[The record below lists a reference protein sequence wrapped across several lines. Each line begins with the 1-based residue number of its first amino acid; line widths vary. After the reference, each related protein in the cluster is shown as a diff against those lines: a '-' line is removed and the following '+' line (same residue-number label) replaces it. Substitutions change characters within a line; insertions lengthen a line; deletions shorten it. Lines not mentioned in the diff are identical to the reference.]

1 MKDRTKI
8 LVVDDDPDL
17 LLLISTVL
25 SSGGYEV
32 IEASTGKDAL
42 VAARAAR
49 PGLVLLD
56 VGLPDMSGPEVCK
69 QIKADPNLQGIFV
82 ILLSGVSTS
91 SEAQAH
97 GLDLGADGYIV
108 KPIPNKEL
116 LARVRSLVRISQA
129 EEALKVSET
138 QYRRLFETAQ
148 DGILILDADTGRITD
163 VNPFLTA
170 MLGYSHEHFIGKKL
184 WEIGAF
190 EDVGASKAAFSEL
203 QSKGY
208 VRYEDL
214 PLETRDGRH
223 IAVEFVSNVY
233 TVDHRNVMQCNIR
246 DITER
251 RLIEQKVRQASG
263 AWEATFNS
271 ITDLVSIH
279 DKDFRVVKANRA
291 FYETLGMT
299 QDELIG
305 KRCYELIHGSDEPWP
320 VCPHQQA
327 MERKEPVT
335 EEFWEPRL
343 EKYLHVSCSPIVND
357 TGDVIGS
364 AHTARDITLRKR
376 GEEALKR
383 AHDEL
388 ERRVEERTAE
398 LLRANERLAV
408 EIEERREAEEKV
420 RQSQER
426 YHSLF
431 TAMAEGVVLQ
441 AADGAIV
448 TCNAAA
454 ERILGLATDQM
465 MGRKS
470 IDPVWSAIHEDGS
483 PFAGETHPAMV
494 TLRTGQPCS
503 GVVMG
508 VHKPDGSLTWVSINA
523 QPIFQPGDIKHY
535 AVVATFAEI
544 TERKRAEERLRKEVD
559 RGVMLLELYEKASR
573 LTDKELYDYVL
584 DQAVDLTDSAIGF
597 FHLVSDDQN
606 DVILTTWNSEAR
618 KSCTAPHETH
628 YPVDQAG
635 NWVDC
640 VRFKRPVIYN
650 DYQNS
655 PNRKGLPEGHSPVQR
670 FMSIPVVEGD
680 TVRFVFGVGNK
691 AVDYENQD
699 VIQIQLVASELQ
711 KILERRRSAEVLRER
726 EAALRASQD
735 DLRRLAGKLLFA
747 EEEERRRVARELHDD
762 FTQRL
767 AVLAIEAGKLER
779 ELSALGGSANKKMA
793 TFREQMVQ
801 LSTDVHRLSRRL
813 HPTILDDL
821 GLVKALEA
829 ECVRFSQQEAIDV
842 GFVAR
847 DVTDAL
853 AKETALSLYR
863 VVQESL
869 RNVVKHA
876 GTKEARV
883 SLIGDGNM
891 VHLSVEDDGVGFDP
905 SLAREKGGLGLAS
918 MEERMRL
925 MGGKFLIESA
935 QGRGTLITVEVP
947 LTRSET

>member
-1 MKDRTKI
+1 MDKTRI
-8 LVVDDDPDL
+8 LVVDDDPQL
-17 LLLISTVL
+17 LALTSTVL
-25 SSGGYEV
+25 STGGYEV

-42 VAARAAR
+42 ERVRQAR
-49 PGLVLLD
+49 PDLVLLD
-56 VGLPDMSGPEVCK
+56 VVLPDMSGFEVCK
-69 QIKADPNLQGIFV
+69 QIRVDPNLQGTFV
-82 ILLSGVSTS
+82 ILLSGRKTS
-91 SEAQAH
+91 SDDQTEGLEA
-97 GLDLGADGYIV
+97 GSDGYIV

-116 LARVRSLVRISQA
+116 LARVHSLVRIRQA
-129 EEALKVSET
+129 EERVRLASE
-138 QYRRLFETAQ
+138 E
-148 DGILILDADTGRITD
+148 
-163 VNPFLTA
+163 
-170 MLGYSHEHFIGKKL
+170 
-184 WEIGAF
+184 
-190 EDVGASKAAFSEL
+190 
-203 QSKGY
+203 
-208 VRYEDL
+208 
-214 PLETRDGRH
+214 
-223 IAVEFVSNVY
+223 
-233 TVDHRNVMQCNIR
+233 
-246 DITER
+246 
-251 RLIEQKVRQASG
+251 
-263 AWEATFNS
+263 WEATFNS

-279 DKDFRVVKANRA
+279 DKDFRVVKVNRA
-291 FYETLGMT
+291 FSETLGRS

-305 KRCYELIHGSDEPWP
+305 KKCYQLIHGSDEPWP
-320 VCPHQQA
+320 VCPHRQA
-327 MERKEPVT
+327 MERREPVT
-335 EEFWEPRL
+335 EEIWEPRL
-343 EKYLHVSCSPIVND
+343 QKYLLVSCSPLVND
-357 TGDVIGS
+357 AGDVIGS

-376 GEEALKR
+376 AEEALKR

-408 EIEERREAEEKV
+408 EIEERREAEEEV

-448 TCNAAA
+448 ACNAAA
-454 ERILGLATDQM
+454 ERILGLSTDQM
-465 MGRKS
+465 MGRTS
-470 IDPVWSAIHEDGS
+470 VDPRWNAIHEDGS
-483 PFAGETHPAMV
+483 PFPGETHPAMV

-508 VHKPDGSLTWVSINA
+508 VHKPDGSLTWISINA

-535 AVVATFAEI
+535 AVVATFTEI

-559 RGVMLLELYEKASR
+559 RGVMLLELYEKASH

-597 FHLVSDDQN
+597 FHLVSDDQK

-650 DYQNS
+650 DYEHS

-711 KILERRRSAEVLRER
+711 KILEQRRSGEALRER
-726 EAALRASQD
+726 EAALRASQN
-735 DLRRLAGKLLFA
+735 DLRRLAGRLLFA

-779 ELSALGGSANKKMA
+779 ELSASSSPADKRLA

-801 LSTDVHRLSRRL
+801 LSSDVHRLSRRL

-821 GLVKALEA
+821 GLVKAVEA
-829 ECVRFSQQEAIDV
+829 ECARFSQQEGIEV
-842 GFVAR
+842 GFVGC

-853 AKETALSLYR
+853 AKEIALSLYR
-863 VVQESL
+863 VVQEGL

-876 GTKEARV
+876 RTKEARV
-883 SLIGDGNM
+883 SLIGDGDM
-891 VHLSVEDDGVGFDP
+891 IRLSVEDDGEGFDP
-905 SLAREKGGLGLAS
+905 ELVRKKGGLGLAS

-925 MGGKFLIESA
+925 VGGKFMIDSG
-935 QGRGTLITVEVP
+935 QGRGTLITVEV
-947 LTRSET
+947 RVERIQGSD